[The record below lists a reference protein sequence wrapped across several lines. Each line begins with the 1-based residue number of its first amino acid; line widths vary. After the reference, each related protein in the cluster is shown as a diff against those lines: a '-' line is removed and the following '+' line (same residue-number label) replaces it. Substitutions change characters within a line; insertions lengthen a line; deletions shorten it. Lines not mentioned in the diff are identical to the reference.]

1 MKLRRT
7 MFVLLLI
14 LSGLV
19 TILVFWL
26 AVRIEQIY
34 AELACTPLA
43 EFEGYCEPQNA
54 HPNPWIL
61 GLIVVVGTVVMASFG
76 WLAWQE
82 HQLVRR
88 AAAAEPLTPAQPSI
102 VEMQGIIVVR
112 GQARGGGR
120 PERPARPH
128 PERPQPD

>member
-76 WLAWQE
+76 WLAWQ
-82 HQLVRR
+82 
-88 AAAAEPLTPAQPSI
+88 
-102 VEMQGIIVVR
+102 
-112 GQARGGGR
+112 ARGGGR